1 MGYKEITFPSSTG
14 LGDIFVREWLID
26 EPKAIIQ
33 IVHGMAEHGARY
45 EEIAEYFNS
54 QGFSV
59 VIDDHMGH
67 GKSIPGDL
75 EENQGFFG
83 EEDGDVHLVED
94 EAALT
99 DIIKEEFPNVPVI
112 LFGHSMG
119 SFIARRYTFKN
130 RSDDDFVIFDKELV
144 VGFKDEVEKAVW
156 NEEIIDSQKKAI
168 NTLRAKSRDKLSED
182 IKPYYGEFDF
192 MGLSWDG
199 DLIIM
204 ELKKEAKG
212 TKSSLSP
219 IQIAYYVKQFTKLI
233 NEDLDGGLYKVIRD
247 MILQKQRMGLIK
259 MTPKAKS
266 LPNELSGKIRKYIIM
281 GDDEKVSKSFKEHFV
296 LAKKVFLEN
305 DLEVFTCDKNDGTLR
320 LSSQFI

>member
-14 LGDIFVREWLID
+14 LGDIFVREWLVD

-99 DIIKEEFPNVPVI
+99 DIIKEEFPNTPVI

-119 SFIARRYTFKN
+119 SFIARRYTAFYSDKLAGAVFCGTAGSNSALKIGMALAKRERKKKGDHYKSTLIDKMAFGSYNKRTEKRTNFDWLTKEQEIVDKYIDDPYCGFLFTVCGYIDLFKLLL
-130 RSDDDFVIFDKELV
+130 FVNDESWYEKVPKELPILV
-144 VGFKDEVEKAVW
+144 CAGHEDPVGAYGKGPKEVYAKLRATGHSKTDMNLYLDDRHEIH
-156 NEEIIDSQKKAI
+156 NETDRETVYADLVKFFNKAI
-168 NTLRAKSRDKLSED
+168 A
-182 IKPYYGEFDF
+182 
-192 MGLSWDG
+192 
-199 DLIIM
+199 
-204 ELKKEAKG
+204 
-212 TKSSLSP
+212 
-219 IQIAYYVKQFTKLI
+219 Q
-233 NEDLDGGLYKVIRD
+233 
-247 MILQKQRMGLIK
+247 
-259 MTPKAKS
+259 
-266 LPNELSGKIRKYIIM
+266 
-281 GDDEKVSKSFKEHFV
+281 
-296 LAKKVFLEN
+296 
-305 DLEVFTCDKNDGTLR
+305 
-320 LSSQFI
+320 